1 MREKNIHRFRIT
13 NHFKLFNQNSYRQE
27 YRNIY
32 YAKYCGRGGG
42 EGAGG
47 KIMFVMKYE
56 KKGENGI
63 VPGRVEEELDLSGEK
78 LYVDLL
84 GRPFGRTTAHRDLKQ
99 NNKCL

>member
-42 EGAGG
+42 GRSLGEKKKNEELGG
-47 KIMFVMKYE
+47 KIKSG
-56 KKGENGI
+56 KKKVG
-63 VPGRVEEELDLSGEK
+63 K
-78 LYVDLL
+78 L
-84 GRPFGRTTAHRDLKQ
+84 RKKRR
-99 NNKCL
+99 